1 MSRRFGRTAARR
13 LAVRVTA
20 TVAAAA
26 AGAVVFSGVANA
38 APAPAAPP
46 SLQTLLG
53 DLTKNVPLPQDLLGG
68 LLATPGVTE
77 VIEGVTGQEVGT
89 TTAKDFL
96 FPAPTFGC
104 GVADNPMTVTVAS
117 AQSGPNFPCPRGS
130 NAASCVS
137 RHCRRISGSRR
148 SRICRSRGSTRRP

>member
-68 LLATPGVTE
+68 
-77 VIEGVTGQEVGT
+77 
-89 TTAKDFL
+89 
-96 FPAPTFGC
+96 
-104 GVADNPMTVTVAS
+104 
-117 AQSGPNFPCPRGS
+117 
-130 NAASCVS
+130 
-137 RHCRRISGSRR
+137 
-148 SRICRSRGSTRRP
+148 